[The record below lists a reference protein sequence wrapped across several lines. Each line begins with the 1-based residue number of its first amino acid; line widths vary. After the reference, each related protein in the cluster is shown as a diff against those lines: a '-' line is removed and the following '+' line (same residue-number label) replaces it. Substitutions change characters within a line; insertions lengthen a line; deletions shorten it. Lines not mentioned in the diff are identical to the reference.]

1 MNLFKGLNMK
11 NGQTMKLTKI
21 AAVVLSSSLV
31 FACGDDLE
39 FKEPSNDT
47 PDVVVDDNTDSE
59 VDNPVEANQFAS
71 IADTLT
77 DDTGELRYSLDDKI
91 ADGKLNVS
99 LSYDSAETE
108 AAFIT
113 IFSDGGNS
121 TSSSNQLVDFRFDS
135 GVITL
140 RGVDGD
146 LGTFTTGSFVDIEV
160 TWSINNDLDAS
171 TGLATAEIALTVDGE
186 EITTQTVSYVPSE
199 DNEGAA
205 TVAVRYNA
213 NSATTEFTL
222 SADDLIITDTAT
234 DTVVFE
240 DDFESYTIGEQ
251 LDGVDDDYNGSS
263 SEATIAGVASD
274 STTEVEEESSSLQV
288 AGISDTLTDDTG
300 ELRYSLDDAIAVGQV
315 NASFLYDAEETESL
329 YLAVFSDGG
338 TSTGSSNHIADLKL
352 DEGKIS
358 LRNQE
363 GTLATFTAGE
373 WTDIQLNWVTNGT
386 ATATVTLTV
395 NGVEAGEYT
404 NTYVP
409 SDDDLGAKTV
419 QVRYLSNG
427 STTEFTAYLDDL
439 TISSDGSEVF
449 SDDFEG
455 YVVGEELEGTGDPYT
470 SNSSEA
476 VVADQ
481 PTL

>member
-1 MNLFKGLNMK
+1 MNKIKKGQK
-11 NGQTMKLTKI
+11 MKLTKI
-21 AAVVLSSSLV
+21 AAVVLSTSLV
-31 FACGDDLE
+31 FGCGSDLE
-39 FKEPSNDT
+39 FQEPNVDSGDT
-47 PDVVVDDNTDSE
+47 GGETDNGDNTGSE
-59 VDNPVEANQFAS
+59 TTANLFAS

-99 LSYDSAETE
+99 LSYDSSETE

-146 LGTFTTGSFVDIEV
+146 LGTFTTGSFVDVEV
-160 TWSINNDLDAS
+160 TWSINDDLNVT
-171 TGLATAEIALTVDGE
+171 TGFATAEIALTVDGE
-186 EITTQTVSYVPSE
+186 EITTQTISYVPSE

-213 NSATTEFTL
+213 NSATTDFTL

-240 DDFESYTIGEQ
+240 DDFEGYTIGEQ
-251 LDGVDDDYNGSS
+251 LDGVDDDYNSSS

-274 STTEVEEESSSLQV
+274 TTTEVEEENSSLQV
-288 AGISDTLTDDTG
+288 VGISDTLTDDTG

-315 NASFLYDAEETESL
+315 NASFLYDAAETESL

-338 TSTGSSNHIADLKL
+338 TSTGDSNHIADLKL

-358 LRNQE
+358 LRNQD
-363 GTLATFTAGE
+363 GTLATFIAGE
-373 WTDIQLNWVTNGT
+373 WTDIQLNWVTDGT
-386 ATATVTLTV
+386 ATAIVTLTV
-395 NGVEAGEYT
+395 NGVEMGEYT

-409 SDDDLGAKTV
+409 SDEDLGATTV

-449 SDDFEG
+449 SDDFES

-470 SNSSEA
+470 SNGSEA
-476 VVADQ
+476 IVADQ